1 MVYANR
7 GSLLTASEG
16 EPGGPDLAG
25 GAFVPDPAAGAAA
38 LAEPVL
44 PPRLGPASRSRLQ
57 RSSCGREGGF
67 RRLRE
72 GPRGR
77 VRDMKKQSMNLHS
90 NLCLRKIYL
99 LIETVAIIKDAIPT
113 REEQKKQTAAA
124 AAAVTACYTFPKS
137 RPVANHTLQ
146 PLSRLLP
153 LRGEKPALSEKH
165 DATAAAGACVHTL
178 NEDGEK
184 GAVCGPCRQRRGRR
198 GGHVQSA
205 FGNAGE

>member
-1 MVYANR
+1 MPAFGMVYANR

-77 VRDMKKQSMNLHS
+77 VRGAASPR
-90 NLCLRKIYL
+90 CPACRKEMLSL
-99 LIETVAIIKDAIPT
+99 LDPSV
-113 REEQKKQTAAA
+113 
-124 AAAVTACYTFPKS
+124 
-137 RPVANHTLQ
+137 
-146 PLSRLLP
+146 
-153 LRGEKPALSEKH
+153 
-165 DATAAAGACVHTL
+165 
-178 NEDGEK
+178 
-184 GAVCGPCRQRRGRR
+184 
-198 GGHVQSA
+198 A
-205 FGNAGE
+205 FGLSVESESVMRALETGDLDITVG

>member
-1 MVYANR
+1 MPAFGMVYANR

-77 VRDMKKQSMNLHS
+77 VRGAASPR
-90 NLCLRKIYL
+90 CP
-99 LIETVAIIKDAIPT
+99 AC
-113 REEQKKQTAAA
+113 REKRGI
-124 AAAVTACYTFPKS
+124 FKS
-137 RPVANHTLQ
+137 AQ
-146 PLSRLLP
+146 
-153 LRGEKPALSEKH
+153 
-165 DATAAAGACVHTL
+165 
-178 NEDGEK
+178 EDGCNTLRLGVK
-184 GAVCGPCRQRRGRR
+184 ACGASVNPRTSTNSLQSGSSRRQGPGCRGP
-198 GGHVQSA
+198 
-205 FGNAGE
+205 